1 MGNMCEDCGIK
12 RANCGVL
19 EGERKVRWCGSC
31 AERHKGG
38 VIRKDMCEDCG
49 LKRATRGMPDGT
61 KTARWCG
68 LCSQQ
73 HEGARLQHSACE
85 DCGLKQA
92 TWGMPDGTK
101 KKRWCSPCSHQ
112 HAGSRRVG
120 RGTIASVESTEAT
133 AARLLAL
140 RGGSHWST
148 AWQESLEGKKTAVVA
163 VAGSGLGPG

>member
-49 LKRATRGMPDGT
+49 LKRATRGMPDVT

-85 DCGLKQA
+85 DCGLKRRGSMRA
-92 TWGMPDGTK
+92 TEP
-101 KKRWCSPCSHQ
+101 
-112 HAGSRRVG
+112 
-120 RGTIASVESTEAT
+120 
-133 AARLLAL
+133 
-140 RGGSHWST
+140 
-148 AWQESLEGKKTAVVA
+148 SLTR
-163 VAGSGLGPG
+163 